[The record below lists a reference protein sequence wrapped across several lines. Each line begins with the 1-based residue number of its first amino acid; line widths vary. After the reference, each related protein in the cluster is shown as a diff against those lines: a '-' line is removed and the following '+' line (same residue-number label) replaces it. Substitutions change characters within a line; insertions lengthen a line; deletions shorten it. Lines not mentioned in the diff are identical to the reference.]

1 MTASLA
7 KEYSLT
13 FLPLHEPL
21 NQLAKELGYPAVT
34 TDGIHLT
41 QAGHRLIA
49 KIWLK
54 HYFCG

>member
-1 MTASLA
+1 MISIAIDGPSGAGKSTLA
-7 KEYSLT
+7 RR
-13 FLPLHEPL
+13 
-21 NQLAKELGYPAVT
+21 LAKELGYPAVT